1 MAQFILAHDVGT
13 GGNKAV
19 LVDTTGKIRSTSFEP
34 YRIDYPRPNW
44 AEQDPEEWWGAIS
57 KSTQSLLRKSGISSR
72 EIIAVTFSTQ
82 MLGIIPMDSHGSVL
96 RPAIIWL
103 DERAEEQAQK
113 LMRKFIS
120 PKIFAKLAGAEM
132 CGKDGMPKLLWLK
145 ENEPQTYQKMCCF
158 LDVGGYLLYRSTGKM
173 VMEWTGASVF
183 GMNLKKKTWLT
194 GIFRYVGLDP
204 QKFPPLV
211 QSTAVVGTLTAQAAR
226 DLGLLEGTPVVAGS
240 GDAPSAAVGSGSVG
254 EGEGHAYI
262 GTSGWLGVVTT
273 KTPTGKSGVATIH
286 SSDPQKTFLF
296 AESEMAGGCLEWMAR
311 EVCRDMQT
319 AKNSAGIYAAMDA
332 DIADIPP
339 GAGGL
344 IFTPWMYGERVP
356 VNDTRVRSAFINL
369 SANHH
374 RDHMLRAVYEGVVY
388 NLRWSLEIV
397 EKRFGFLLPA
407 LRVIGG
413 GAKSAIWMHILA
425 DATRRKVETVRY
437 PQEAGAVGV
446 ALVAAVGLGI
456 YPDFESLKMLIQPAQ
471 VFEPNPENA
480 EVYDFMFERYKE
492 VYTRLK
498 GLYSKMHKRRET

>member
-19 LVDTTGKIRSTSFEP
+19 LVDTTGNIYSTSFES
-34 YRIDYPRPNW
+34 YSIHYPHQNW
-44 AEQDPEEWWGAIS
+44 AEQNPEDWWGAIS
-57 KSTQSLLRKSGISSR
+57 KSTQIILQKSGISPR
-72 EIIAVTFSTQ
+72 EILAMTFSTQ
-82 MLGIIPMDSHGSVL
+82 MLGIIPMDSEGSVL

-103 DERAEEQAQK
+103 DERAEKQAQE

-120 PKIFAKLAGAEM
+120 PKLFAKLAGAEM

-145 ENEPQTYQKMCCF
+145 ENEPQVYQKMCCF

-173 VMEWTGASVF
+173 VMDWTGASVF

-194 GIFRYVGLDP
+194 GIFRYIGLNP
-204 QKFPPLV
+204 QKLPPLV
-211 QSTAVVGTLTAQAAR
+211 KSTAIVGKLTTQAAR

-286 SSDPQKTFLF
+286 SADPTKAFLF
-296 AESEMAGGCLEWMAR
+296 AESEMAGGCLEWMSH
-311 EVCRDMQT
+311 EVCRDMRS
-319 AKNSAGIYAAMDA
+319 NENPAGIYATMDSEILNIPAGA
-332 DIADIPP
+332 D
-339 GAGGL
+339 GL

-356 VNDTRVRSAFINL
+356 VSDTRVRSSFINL

-374 RDHMLRAVYEGVVY
+374 RGHLLRAVYEGVVY

-397 EKRFGFLLPA
+397 EKKFGFPLPT
-407 LRVIGG
+407 LRLIGG
-413 GAKSAIWMHILA
+413 GAKSNIWMQILA
-425 DATRRKVETVRY
+425 DVTRRKVETVSH

-446 ALVAAVGLGI
+446 ALVAAVGLKI
-456 YPDFESLKMLIQPAQ
+456 YPDFESLKTLIQPAQ
-471 VFEPNPENA
+471 VFEPNPEHS
-480 EVYDFMFERYKE
+480 EIYDFMFERYKE
-492 VYTRLK
+492 VYKSLK
-498 GLYSKMHKRRET
+498 RVYSKIHKRRET

>member
-19 LVDTTGKIRSTSFEP
+19 LVDTTGKIYSTSFES
-34 YRIDYPRPNW
+34 YSVHYPHQNW
-44 AEQDPEEWWGAIS
+44 AEQNPEDWWGAIL
-57 KSTQSLLRKSGISSR
+57 KSTQILLQKSGLSSR
-72 EIIAVTFSTQ
+72 EILAMTFSTQ
-82 MLGIIPMDSHGSVL
+82 MLGIIPMDSGGSVL

-103 DERAEEQAQK
+103 DERAEKQAQE

-120 PKIFAKLAGAEM
+120 PKLFAKLAGAEM
-132 CGKDGMPKLLWLK
+132 CGKDGMPKLLWIK
-145 ENEPQTYQKMCCF
+145 ENEPQIYKKMCCF
-158 LDVGGYLLYRSTGKM
+158 LDVGGYLLFRSTGKM

-204 QKFPPLV
+204 LKFPPLV
-211 QSTAVVGTLTAQAAR
+211 KSTAVVGTLTPQAAR

-286 SSDPQKTFLF
+286 SSDPEKAFLF

-311 EVCRDMQT
+311 EVYRDT
-319 AKNSAGIYAAMDA
+319 LSAENSAGIFATMDSE
-332 DIADIPP
+332 IAGIPP
-339 GAGGL
+339 GADGL

-356 VNDTRVRSAFINL
+356 VSDTRVRSAFINL

-374 RDHMLRAVYEGVVY
+374 KEHLLRAVYEGVVY

-397 EKRFGFLLPA
+397 EKKFGFLLPT
-407 LRVIGG
+407 LRLIGG
-413 GAKSAIWMHILA
+413 GAKSTIWMQILA
-425 DATRRKVETVRY
+425 DATRRKVETVNH

-471 VFEPNPENA
+471 VFEPNPENY
-480 EVYDFMFERYKE
+480 EIYDFMFERYKE
-492 VYTRLK
+492 VYARLK
-498 GLYSKMHKRRET
+498 GLYSKIHKRRET

>member
-19 LVDTTGKIRSTSFEP
+19 LVDTTGKIYSTAFES
-34 YRIDYPRPNW
+34 YSIRYPHQNW
-44 AEQDPEEWWGAIS
+44 AEQNPEDWWGAIS
-57 KSTQSLLRKSGISSR
+57 KSTQHLLHKSGISPR
-72 EIIAVTFSTQ
+72 EIVGMTFSTQ
-82 MLGIIPMDSHGSVL
+82 MLGIIPMESGGSVL

-103 DERAEEQAQK
+103 DERAEKQAQK

-120 PKIFAKLAGAEM
+120 PKVFAKFAGAEM

-145 ENEPQTYQKMCCF
+145 ENEPQIYQKMCCF

-173 VMEWTGASVF
+173 VMDWTGASVF

-194 GIFRYVGLDP
+194 GIFRYVGLDTL
-204 QKFPPLV
+204 KFPPLV
-211 QSTAVVGTLTAQAAR
+211 KPTAVVGGLTPQAAR

-240 GDAPSAAVGSGSVG
+240 GDAPSAAVGSGSVA

-262 GTSGWLGVVTT
+262 GTSGWLGVVTS

-286 SSDPQKTFLF
+286 SSDPGKAFLF

-311 EVCRDMQT
+311 EVCRDLWSE
-319 AKNSAGIYAAMDA
+319 NSAGSYAAMDSEIENIPAGA
-332 DIADIPP
+332 D
-339 GAGGL
+339 GL

-356 VNDTRVRSAFINL
+356 VSDTRVRSSFINL

-374 RDHMLRAVYEGVVY
+374 RGHLLRAVYEGVVY

-397 EKRFGFLLPA
+397 EKKFGFPLPV
-407 LRVIGG
+407 LRLIGG
-413 GAKSAIWMHILA
+413 GAKSTVWMQILA
-425 DATRRKVETVRY
+425 DVTRRKVETVGH

-446 ALVAAVGLGI
+446 ALVAAVGLKI
-456 YPDFESLKMLIQPAQ
+456 YPDFESLKTLIQPAR
-471 VFEPNPENA
+471 VFEPNTENQ
-480 EVYDFMFERYKE
+480 ETYDFMFERYKE
-492 VYTRLK
+492 VYARLK
-498 GLYSKMHKRRET
+498 ALYSKIHERREI